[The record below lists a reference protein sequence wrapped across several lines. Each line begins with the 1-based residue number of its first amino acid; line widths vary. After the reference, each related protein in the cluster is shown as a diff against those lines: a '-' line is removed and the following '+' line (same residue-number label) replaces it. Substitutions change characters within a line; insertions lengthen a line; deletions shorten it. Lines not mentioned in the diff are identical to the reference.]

1 MSISKTSY
9 RENIAKNIVSELRE
23 IKAVRFVT
31 REVFD
36 PSELSDAQVPAV
48 LVLSGSERKSDITM
62 GYERQGTIEFILTG
76 FVKGKFLDTARNKL
90 LDDIETKLYEDT
102 KRNGYATDTVI
113 TEVNT
118 DEGAT
123 FPLGA
128 VQIIVQVE
136 YIHPKGDLD
145 K

>member
-1 MSISKTSY
+1 MSKTSY

-23 IKAVRFVT
+23 LKSVRFVT
-31 REVFD
+31 RDVFE
-36 PSELSDAQVPAV
+36 PNELSDAQVPAV
-48 LVLSGSERKSDITM
+48 LVLSGSERKSDITKSS
-62 GYERQGTIEFILTG
+62 RQGIIEFILTG
-76 FVKGKFLDTARNKL
+76 FVKGKYLDTARNKL

-102 KRNGYATDTVI
+102 KRNGYAADTVV

>member
-1 MSISKTSY
+1 MSKTSY

-23 IKAVRFVT
+23 LKSVRFVT
-31 REVFD
+31 RDVFE
-36 PSELSDAQVPAV
+36 PNELSDAQVPAV
-48 LVLSGSERKSDITM
+48 LVLSGSERKSDITRAS
-62 GYERQGTIEFILTG
+62 RQGIIEFILTG
-76 FVKGKFLDTARNKL
+76 FVKGKYLDTARNKL

-102 KRNGYATDTVI
+102 KRNGYAADTVV

>member
-1 MSISKTSY
+1 MSKTSY

-23 IKAVRFVT
+23 LKSVRFVT
-31 REVFD
+31 RDVFE
-36 PSELSDAQVPAV
+36 PNELSDAQVPAV
-48 LVLSGSERKSDITM
+48 LVLSGNERKSDITRAS
-62 GYERQGTIEFILTG
+62 RQGTIEFILTG
-76 FVKGKFLDTARNKL
+76 FVKGKYLDTARNKL

>member
-23 IKAVRFVT
+23 LKSVRFVT
-31 REVFD
+31 RDVFD

-48 LVLSGSERKSDITM
+48 LVLSGSERKSDITRAS
-62 GYERQGTIEFILTG
+62 RQGTIEFILTG

-102 KRNGYATDTVI
+102 KRNGYATDTVV

>member
-36 PSELSDAQVPAV
+36 PNELSDAQVPAV
-48 LVLSGSERKSDITM
+48 LVLSGSERKSDITKSS
-62 GYERQGTIEFILTG
+62 RQGIIEFILTG
-76 FVKGKFLDTARNKL
+76 FVKGKYLDTARNKL

-102 KRNGYATDTVI
+102 KRNGYASDTVI

>member
-31 REVFD
+31 RDVFD

-48 LVLSGSERKSDITM
+48 LVLSGSERKSDITRAS
-62 GYERQGTIEFILTG
+62 RQGTIEFILTG

-102 KRNGYATDTVI
+102 KRNGYASDTVI

>member
-23 IKAVRFVT
+23 LKSVRFVT
-31 REVFD
+31 RDVFE
-36 PSELSDAQVPAV
+36 PNELSDAQVPAV
-48 LVLSGSERKSDITM
+48 LVLSGSERKSDITRAS
-62 GYERQGTIEFILTG
+62 RQGIIEFILTG
-76 FVKGKFLDTARNKL
+76 FVKGKYLDTARNKL

-102 KRNGYATDTVI
+102 KRNGYASDTVI

>member
-23 IKAVRFVT
+23 LKSVRFVT

-48 LVLSGSERKSDITM
+48 LVLSGSERKSDISRAS
-62 GYERQGTIEFILTG
+62 RQGVVEFILTG

-102 KRNGYATDTVI
+102 KRNGFASDTVI

-118 DEGAT
+118 DEGVS

>member
-23 IKAVRFVT
+23 LKSVRFVT
-31 REVFD
+31 RDVFE
-36 PSELSDAQVPAV
+36 PNELSDAQVPAV
-48 LVLSGSERKSDITM
+48 LVLSGSERKSDITRAS
-62 GYERQGTIEFILTG
+62 RQGIIEFILTG
-76 FVKGKFLDTARNKL
+76 FVKGKYLDTARNKL

>member
-23 IKAVRFVT
+23 LKSVRFVT
-31 REVFD
+31 RDVFD

-48 LVLSGSERKSDITM
+48 LVLSGNERKSDISRAS
-62 GYERQGTIEFILTG
+62 RQGTVEFILTG

-102 KRNGYATDTVI
+102 KRNGFASDTVI

-118 DEGAT
+118 DEGVS

>member
-1 MSISKTSY
+1 MSKTSY

-23 IKAVRFVT
+23 LKSVRFVT
-31 REVFD
+31 RDVFE
-36 PSELSDAQVPAV
+36 PNELSDAQVPAI
-48 LVLSGSERKSDITM
+48 LVLSGSERKTDITM
-62 GYERQGTIEFILTG
+62 GYERQGIIEFILTG
-76 FVKGKFLDTARNKL
+76 FVKGKYLDTARNKL

-102 KRNGYATDTVI
+102 KRNGYATDTVV

>member
-23 IKAVRFVT
+23 LKSVRFVT
-31 REVFD
+31 RDVFD

-48 LVLSGSERKSDITM
+48 LVLSGSERKSDITRAS
-62 GYERQGTIEFILTG
+62 RQGTIEFILTG

-102 KRNGYATDTVI
+102 KRNGYASDTVI

>member
-23 IKAVRFVT
+23 LKSVRFVT

-48 LVLSGSERKSDITM
+48 LVLSGSERKTDISRAS
-62 GYERQGTIEFILTG
+62 RQGTVEFILTG

-102 KRNGYATDTVI
+102 KRNGFASDTVI

-118 DEGAT
+118 DEGVS

>member
-1 MSISKTSY
+1 MSKTSY

-23 IKAVRFVT
+23 LKSVRFVT
-31 REVFD
+31 RDVFE
-36 PSELSDAQVPAV
+36 PNELSDAQVPAV
-48 LVLSGSERKSDITM
+48 LVLSGSERKSDITRAS
-62 GYERQGTIEFILTG
+62 RQGTIEFILTG

-102 KRNGYATDTVI
+102 KRNGYAADTVV

>member
-23 IKAVRFVT
+23 LKSVRFVT
-31 REVFD
+31 RDVFD

-48 LVLSGSERKSDITM
+48 LVLSGSERKSDITRAS
-62 GYERQGTIEFILTG
+62 RQGTIEFILTG

-102 KRNGYATDTVI
+102 KRNGYAADTVV

>member
-36 PSELSDAQVPAV
+36 PNELSDAQVPAV
-48 LVLSGSERKSDITM
+48 LVLSGSERKSDITRAS
-62 GYERQGTIEFILTG
+62 RQGTIEFILTG
-76 FVKGKFLDTARNKL
+76 FVKGKYLDTARNKL

-102 KRNGYATDTVI
+102 KRNGYATDTVV

>member
-23 IKAVRFVT
+23 LKSVRFVT

-48 LVLSGSERKSDITM
+48 LVLSGNERKSDISRAS
-62 GYERQGTIEFILTG
+62 RQGTVEFILTG

-102 KRNGYATDTVI
+102 KRNGFASDTVI

-118 DEGAT
+118 DEGVS

>member
-1 MSISKTSY
+1 MSKTSY

-23 IKAVRFVT
+23 LKSVRFVT
-31 REVFD
+31 RDVFE
-36 PSELSDAQVPAV
+36 PNELSDAQVPAV
-48 LVLSGSERKSDITM
+48 LVLSGSERKSDITRAS
-62 GYERQGTIEFILTG
+62 RQGIIEFILTG
-76 FVKGKFLDTARNKL
+76 FVKGKYLDTARNKL

-102 KRNGYATDTVI
+102 KRNGYASDTVI

>member
-1 MSISKTSY
+1 MSKTSY

-23 IKAVRFVT
+23 LKSVRFVT
-31 REVFD
+31 RDVFD

-48 LVLSGSERKSDITM
+48 LVLSGSERKSDITRAS
-62 GYERQGTIEFILTG
+62 RQGTIEFILTG
-76 FVKGKFLDTARNKL
+76 FVKGKYLDTARNKL

>member
-1 MSISKTSY
+1 MSKTSY

-23 IKAVRFVT
+23 LKSVRFVT
-31 REVFD
+31 RDVFD

-48 LVLSGSERKSDITM
+48 LVLSGNERKSDITRAS
-62 GYERQGTIEFILTG
+62 RQGTIEFILTG
-76 FVKGKFLDTARNKL
+76 FVKGKYLDTARNKL

-102 KRNGYATDTVI
+102 KRNGYATDTVV

>member
-1 MSISKTSY
+1 M
-9 RENIAKNIVSELRE
+9 
-23 IKAVRFVT
+23 
-31 REVFD
+31 
-36 PSELSDAQVPAV
+36 
-48 LVLSGSERKSDITM
+48 LSGNERKSDITRAS
-62 GYERQGTIEFILTG
+62 RQGTIEFILTG

-102 KRNGYATDTVI
+102 KRNGYAADTVV

>member
-23 IKAVRFVT
+23 LKSVRFVT

-48 LVLSGSERKSDITM
+48 LVLSGSERKTDISRAS
-62 GYERQGTIEFILTG
+62 RQGTVEFILTG

-102 KRNGYATDTVI
+102 KSNGFASDTVI

-118 DEGAT
+118 DEGVS

>member
-23 IKAVRFVT
+23 LKSVRFVT

-48 LVLSGSERKSDITM
+48 LVLSGSERKSDITRAS
-62 GYERQGTIEFILTG
+62 RQGTIEFILTG

-102 KRNGYATDTVI
+102 KRNGYATDTVV

>member
-1 MSISKTSY
+1 MSKTSY

-23 IKAVRFVT
+23 LKSVRFVT
-31 REVFD
+31 RDVFD

-48 LVLSGSERKSDITM
+48 LVLSGSERKSDITKSS
-62 GYERQGTIEFILTG
+62 RQGIIEFILTG
-76 FVKGKFLDTARNKL
+76 FVKGKYLDTARNKL

-102 KRNGYATDTVI
+102 KRNGYAADTVV

>member
-1 MSISKTSY
+1 MSKTSY

-23 IKAVRFVT
+23 LKSVRFVT
-31 REVFD
+31 RDVFE
-36 PSELSDAQVPAV
+36 PNELSDAQVPAV
-48 LVLSGSERKSDITM
+48 LVLSGSERKSDITKSS
-62 GYERQGTIEFILTG
+62 RQGIIEFILTG
-76 FVKGKFLDTARNKL
+76 FVKGKYLDTARNKL

-102 KRNGYATDTVI
+102 KRNGYSTDTVI

>member
-1 MSISKTSY
+1 MSKTSY

-23 IKAVRFVT
+23 LKSVRFVT
-31 REVFD
+31 RDVFD

-48 LVLSGSERKSDITM
+48 LVLSGSERKSDITKSS
-62 GYERQGTIEFILTG
+62 RQGIIEFILTG
-76 FVKGKFLDTARNKL
+76 FVKGKYLDTARNKL

>member
-23 IKAVRFVT
+23 LKSVRFVT
-31 REVFD
+31 RDVFD

-48 LVLSGSERKSDITM
+48 LVLSGSERKSDITRAS
-62 GYERQGTIEFILTG
+62 RQGIIEFILTG
-76 FVKGKFLDTARNKL
+76 FVKGKYLDTARNKL

>member
-23 IKAVRFVT
+23 LKSVRFVT
-31 REVFD
+31 RDVFE
-36 PSELSDAQVPAV
+36 PNELSDAQVPAV
-48 LVLSGSERKSDITM
+48 LVLSGSERKSDITKSS
-62 GYERQGTIEFILTG
+62 RQGIIEFILTG
-76 FVKGKFLDTARNKL
+76 FVKGKYLDTARNKL

-102 KRNGYATDTVI
+102 KRNGYASDTVI

>member
-23 IKAVRFVT
+23 LKSVRFVT
-31 REVFD
+31 RDVFD

-48 LVLSGSERKSDITM
+48 LVLSGSERKSDITRAS
-62 GYERQGTIEFILTG
+62 RQGIIEFILTG

-102 KRNGYATDTVI
+102 KRNGYASDTVI

>member
-1 MSISKTSY
+1 M
-9 RENIAKNIVSELRE
+9 
-23 IKAVRFVT
+23 
-31 REVFD
+31 
-36 PSELSDAQVPAV
+36 
-48 LVLSGSERKSDITM
+48 LSGSERKSDITKSS
-62 GYERQGTIEFILTG
+62 RQGIIEFILTG
-76 FVKGKFLDTARNKL
+76 FVKGKYLDTARNKL

-102 KRNGYATDTVI
+102 KRNGYAADTVV

>member
-23 IKAVRFVT
+23 LKSVRFVT
-31 REVFD
+31 RDVFD

-48 LVLSGSERKSDITM
+48 LVLSGSERKSDITRAS
-62 GYERQGTIEFILTG
+62 RQGTIEFILTG

-102 KRNGYATDTVI
+102 KRNGYSTDTVI

>member
-23 IKAVRFVT
+23 LKSVRFVT

-48 LVLSGSERKSDITM
+48 LVLSGSERKTDISRAS
-62 GYERQGTIEFILTG
+62 RQGTVEFILTG

-90 LDDIETKLYEDT
+90 LDDIETKVYEDT
-102 KRNGYATDTVI
+102 KRTVFASDTVI

-118 DEGAT
+118 DEGVS

>member
-1 MSISKTSY
+1 MSKTSY

-23 IKAVRFVT
+23 LKSVRFVT
-31 REVFD
+31 RDVFE
-36 PSELSDAQVPAV
+36 PNELSDAQVPAV
-48 LVLSGSERKSDITM
+48 LVLSGSERKTDITM
-62 GYERQGTIEFILTG
+62 GYERQGIIEFILTG
-76 FVKGKFLDTARNKL
+76 FVKGKYLDTARNKL

>member
-1 MSISKTSY
+1 MSKTSY

-23 IKAVRFVT
+23 LKSVRFVT
-31 REVFD
+31 RDVFE
-36 PSELSDAQVPAV
+36 PNELSDAQVPAV
-48 LVLSGSERKSDITM
+48 LVLSGSERKSDITRAS
-62 GYERQGTIEFILTG
+62 RQGIIEFILTG
-76 FVKGKFLDTARNKL
+76 FVKGKYLDTARNKL

>member
-48 LVLSGSERKSDITM
+48 LVLSGSERKTDITKSS
-62 GYERQGTIEFILTG
+62 RQGTIEFILTG
-76 FVKGKFLDTARNKL
+76 FVKGKYLDTARNKL

-102 KRNGYATDTVI
+102 KRNGYASDTVV

>member
-23 IKAVRFVT
+23 LKSVRFVT
-31 REVFD
+31 RDVFD

-48 LVLSGSERKSDITM
+48 LVLSGSERKSDITRAS
-62 GYERQGTIEFILTG
+62 RQGIIEFILTG
-76 FVKGKFLDTARNKL
+76 FVKGKYLDTARNKL

-102 KRNGYATDTVI
+102 KRNGYAADTVV